1 MSASKTVLEVKDLS
15 VQLQREY
22 GAARLILS
30 AVTFSLAEDQVIG
43 IIGESGSGKTVL
55 SRALVNWI
63 RPPLKVTSGS
73 VLYRGRDLMS
83 LPEREMHHLR
93 GREIAY
99 IGSDPGSALDPTL
112 PIGAQIVEKLCA
124 VNPSLSRG
132 EAEAQALRVLDAVRI
147 PSPRQ
152 RFHEYPFQ
160 FSGGMMQRVLIVDAL
175 VTNPAFLV
183 ADNITQPLDVT
194 VAAQILRLL
203 RELQRDFNT
212 AILFVS
218 SALGVVNEIADSVLV
233 LAGGRVVEEQPVQS
247 LVSAPQHNYTR
258 QLIDDVPRIWRE
270 AEVVSSVAA
279 VERPASP
286 ETVLSVQDV
295 TKAYKVRDR
304 NRLFGHQLVQAVR
317 GVTFNAYRGE
327 NLGIV
332 GESGCGKSTLSR
344 LLSHLEAPDRGRILF
359 KGQDIAHMSARQ
371 ILGLRK
377 RFQLLLQD
385 PYSAI
390 PPHLHIGRTIA
401 EALRVHGGLSRKE
414 IDERVR
420 SAMAEVGLSADLR
433 DSLPV
438 GLSAGQRQR
447 VNIARAM
454 VLEPELLILDE
465 TLSALDQVEQRKLLA
480 LFERLQARHGITY
493 IFISH
498 DLSMVRRVCN
508 RIAVMYLGRIVE
520 LASNESTFFN
530 PGHPYTRALLSAVPV
545 IEEKPYK
552 TETYL
557 LEGEPPD
564 PIDIPPGCSF
574 RTRCPFA
581 FDPCASDDPL
591 LLPRGPSD
599 FAACHLAGEVAAREG
614 RFLPR
619 VFESA

>member
-1 MSASKTVLEVKDLS
+1 MSERKIVLEVKDLS
-15 VQLQREY
+15 VQRQRGE
-22 GAARLILS
+22 GRGTPILS
-30 AVTFSLAEDQVIG
+30 DVTFTLSQDEVIG

-63 RPPLKVTSGS
+63 REPLRVTSGS
-73 VLYRGRDLMS
+73 LLYRGRDLLS
-83 LPEREMHHLR
+83 LPKIEMERLR

-112 PIGAQIVEKLCA
+112 PVGNQIVEKLCA
-124 VNPSLSRG
+124 INPSLTKS
-132 EAEAQALRVLDAVRI
+132 EAAAQALRVLDAVRI

-152 RFHEYPFQ
+152 RFHEFPFQ
-160 FSGGMMQRVLIVDAL
+160 FSGGMMQRVMIVDAL

-212 AILFVS
+212 AIIFVS

-233 LAGGRVVEEQPVQS
+233 LAGGKVVEEQPVRS
-247 LVSAPQHNYTR
+247 LMSAPQHSYTR
-258 QLIDDVPRIWRE
+258 QLIQDVPRIWSE
-270 AEVVSSVAA
+270 AGASGPVSSESAA
-279 VERPASP
+279 AR
-286 ETVLSVQDV
+286 ETVLSVRDV
-295 TKAYKVRDR
+295 TKSYEVRDR
-304 NRLFGHQLVQAVR
+304 KRLFGKRVVQAVR
-317 GVTFNAYRGE
+317 GVTFDAYKGE

-344 LLSHLEAPDRGRILF
+344 LLSHLEAPDRGQILF
-359 KGQDIAHMSARQ
+359 KGQDIAHLSSKQ
-371 ILGLRK
+371 ILALRK

-385 PYSAI
+385 PYNAI
-390 PPHLHIGRTIA
+390 PPHLNIGRTIA

-420 SAMAEVGLSADLR
+420 STMAEVGLPAEVH

-454 VLEPELLILDE
+454 VLDPELLILDE
-465 TLSALDQVEQRKLLA
+465 TLSALDQVEQSKLLA
-480 LFERLQARHGITY
+480 LFERLQVRHGITY
-493 IFISH
+493 VYISH

-520 LASNESTFFN
+520 LATNEATFFN

-545 IEEKPYK
+545 IEERPYK
-552 TETYL
+552 AETYL

-581 FDPCASDDPL
+581 FDRCAFEDPIL
-591 LLPRGPSD
+591 LRRGPSD
-599 FAACHLAGEVAAREG
+599 FAACHLADESSVREG
-614 RFLPR
+614 RSLPR
-619 VFESA
+619 VFEGAR